1 MQDVPSDVVG
11 EGRVQVRVYVRFVTT
26 CFGSNNNNNNN
37 NWLQH
42 PFNISTRV
50 PIRVLEG
57 LLMSTKG
64 PTNEEQKAAKC

>member
-1 MQDVPSDVVG
+1 
-11 EGRVQVRVYVRFVTT
+11 VY
-26 CFGSNNNNNNN
+26 NNNNNN

-42 PFNISTRV
+42 PSNIPTRV
-50 PIRVLEG
+50 LVRVPKG